1 MFISLVIERLQTLEE
16 KEHQLL
22 LEFMWALAIE
32 MEIIA
37 KKAED
42 EVSKETQRLENIGRK
57 VSKTI
62 YAIFSQCLHDN
73 CLTFRD
79 AFRINSSH

>member
-22 LEFMWALAIE
+22 LELMWALAKE
-32 MEIIA
+32 TEILA
-37 KKAED
+37 KNAED

-62 YAIFSQCLHDN
+62 YAIFSQCFH
-73 CLTFRD
+73 
-79 AFRINSSH
+79 

>member
-22 LEFMWALAIE
+22 LELMWALAKE
-32 MEIIA
+32 TELSA
-37 KKAED
+37 KNAED
-42 EVSKETQRLENIGRK
+42 KVSKETQRLEDIGRK

-62 YAIFSQCLHDN
+62 YGIFSQCFHEN
-73 CLTFRD
+73 C
-79 AFRINSSH
+79 